1 LPASDGTGHDLTG
14 SYLAA
19 GNRRLMLDQRADGRL
34 VINLYQQGR
43 YPVNFWFTVQPGQPY
58 RGEQAWFTP
67 LEAPEPYVGSC
78 SWQDGVLHVE
88 VRMPGAPYVFTGK
101 LTPKGTRRAPDAQ
114 RRRSAPEE
122 NRLYRRA

>member
-1 LPASDGTGHDLTG
+1 M
-14 SYLAA
+14 
-19 GNRRLMLDQRADGRL
+19 RDQRADGRL
-34 VINLYQQGR
+34 VINLYQQGQVPR
-43 YPVNFWFTVQPGQPY
+43 QFLVPRLQPGQPY

-67 LEAPEPYVGSC
+67 LEAPEPHVGSC

-101 LTPKGTRRAPDAQ
+101 LTPRGRDVHLTLSGAG
-114 RRRSAPEE
+114 APEE